1 MLLYAIN
8 GARSVLSTV
17 HMESVGV
24 VEIYIESVKGNDK
37 KRVFSKNDHTNSIFT
52 DINI

>member
-1 MLLYAIN
+1 
-8 GARSVLSTV
+8 
-17 HMESVGV
+17 MEFVGV
-24 VEIYIESVKGNDK
+24 AEIYAKIYIESVKGNDK